1 MSEQGGLAAR
11 LYGARIYGVLILT
24 LVVAGI
30 LVPSFS
36 QSLNLENTFV
46 QASPNGL
53 MALGETLVIFTGCID
68 LSVGSTLALSGLVA
82 ITLQGSLGPWP
93 AVFVGILSGTA
104 VGALNGLIVTRLG
117 VNAFIATLGTMIGV
131 SGVAFTVSGG
141 QPLSAPNIGFGLP
154 INNGL
159 IWWLTPPA
167 VAFVALCIVLHVV
180 ITRMR
185 VGCNLMSVGGSREAS
200 RRAGLRP
207 NAYVFGAF
215 VASGTCSGLAGVM
228 LALGLATGSPIIG
241 AQSVL
246 PVVASVVLGG
256 ASLLG
261 GSGSVVKT
269 MAGVLIIGSL
279 STAMDIANVASWDQ
293 DIVIG
298 AVLLLVVLGG
308 SLGQGAKRSG
318 LRVPRPTTPTSAT
331 GGAQGTA

>member
-1 MSEQGGLAAR
+1 
-11 LYGARIYGVLILT
+11 
-24 LVVAGI
+24 
-30 LVPSFS
+30 
-36 QSLNLENTFV
+36 
-46 QASPNGL
+46 

-68 LSVGSTLALSGLVA
+68 LSVGSTLALSGIVA
-82 ITLQGSLGPWP
+82 VILQGPLGPWP
-93 AVFVGILSGTA
+93 AIAVGILSGTG

-117 VNAFIATLGTMIGV
+117 VNAFIATLGTMIGI

-141 QPLSAPNIGFGLP
+141 QPLSPANIGFGLP

-167 VAFVALCIVLHVV
+167 VAFVAACILLHVV

-185 VGCNLMSVGGSREAS
+185 LGRNLMSVGGSREAS

-207 NAYVFGAF
+207 NAYVFGSF
-215 VASGTCSGLAGVM
+215 VASGTCSGIAGVM

-269 MAGVLIIGSL
+269 MVGVLIIGSL
-279 STAMDIANVASWDQ
+279 STAMNIANVASWDQ

-298 AVLLLVVLGG
+298 AVLLVVVLGG
-308 SLGQGAKRSG
+308 SLGQGVRRPG
-318 LRVPRPTTPTSAT
+318 LRLPRPATARGTPTGDTA
-331 GGAQGTA
+331 GTA